1 MQKYINSACSPFI
14 SRGKSDF
21 PLRFLS
27 FSVKC
32 LQQHLYANIRDKE
45 GISGQG
51 PIPFNGMGL

>member
-1 MQKYINSACSPFI
+1 MQNYINCTCSPFI

-51 PIPFNGMGL
+51 PIPLNGMGL